1 VDAVSSST
9 ALIVTDVQRD
19 FCPGG
24 SLAVEGGD
32 DVARRI
38 TAWVRAHR
46 DVYGSVVATKDAHEA
61 PWHHFTHDPDYLNT
75 WPTHCVIGTPGADF
89 HPDLHCDPEA
99 IFAKGRFRAAYSG
112 FEGTDPD
119 GTYLENWLR
128 SHGINEVHVAGL
140 TSDYCVAAT
149 AWDAVHT
156 GFRTTVLE
164 DLCAGVSPETTASVR
179 TELMAA
185 GVPFVNSDG
194 VVGEAAR
201 LTRPTG

>member
-1 VDAVSSST
+1 
-9 ALIVTDVQRD
+9 
-19 FCPGG
+19 
-24 SLAVEGGD
+24 
-32 DVARRI
+32 
-38 TAWVRAHR
+38 
-46 DVYGSVVATKDAHEA
+46 
-61 PWHHFTHDPDYLNT
+61 
-75 WPTHCVIGTPGADF
+75 
-89 HPDLHCDPEA
+89 
-99 IFAKGRFRAAYSG
+99 
-112 FEGTDPD
+112 
-119 GTYLENWLR
+119 
-128 SHGINEVHVAGL
+128 VAGL

-179 TELMAA
+179 TELTAA